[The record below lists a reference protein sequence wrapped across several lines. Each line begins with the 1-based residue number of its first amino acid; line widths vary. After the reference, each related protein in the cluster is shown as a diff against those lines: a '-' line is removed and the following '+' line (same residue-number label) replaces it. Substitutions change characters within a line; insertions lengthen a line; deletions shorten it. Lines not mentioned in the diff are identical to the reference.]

1 MTAKLCLIGDPI
13 GHSLSPLI
21 HGAMIAQTGAPYTY
35 ELHPVSSG
43 ELAAFAVE
51 AKGGAWAG
59 CNVTMPHKQTILP
72 LLDEVDGFAAA
83 CGAVNTVCFRQGRA
97 VGYSTDGCGFV
108 DSLRFHGIDPAGRT
122 VLLLGA
128 GGAASSVC
136 CALACAGAAR
146 IIVAARRPEQARAL
160 CALCPGQAVPTS
172 FDSAA
177 LCRAAAESTLLVN
190 ATSLGMTGM
199 GAFPDLS
206 FLRAV
211 PAGAVVYD
219 LVYQPRR
226 TALLAAAAESL
237 GLTTVPGTA
246 LLIHQAVRSFT
257 LFTGETVDVAALYR
271 ALEGRLG

>member
-1 MTAKLCLIGDPI
+1 MTAKLCLIGYPI

-35 ELHPVSSG
+35 ELHPVSAG
-43 ELAAFAVE
+43 ELAAFVAE
-51 AKGGAWAG
+51 GKGGTWAG
-59 CNVTMPHKQTILP
+59 CNVTMPHKAAIVP
-72 LLDEVDGFAAA
+72 LLDELDGSAAA

-108 DSLRFHGIDPAGRT
+108 DSLRFRGIDPAGRT

-136 CALACAGAAR
+136 CALAGAGAGR

-160 CALCPGQAVPTS
+160 CALCAGQAVSTT

-226 TALLAAAAESL
+226 TALLAAAESL

-257 LFTGETVDVAALYR
+257 LFTGETVDVPALYR

>member
-35 ELHPVSSG
+35 ELHPVSAG
-43 ELAAFAVE
+43 ELAAFVAE
-51 AKGGAWAG
+51 GKGGAWAG
-59 CNVTMPHKQTILP
+59 CNVTMPHKTAIVP
-72 LLDEVDGFAAA
+72 LLDELDGSAAA

-108 DSLRFHGIDPAGRT
+108 DSLRFRGIDPGGRT

-136 CALACAGAAR
+136 CALAGAGAAR
-146 IIVAARRPEQARAL
+146 IIAAARRPEQARAL
-160 CALCPGQAVPTS
+160 CALCPGQAVSTT

-199 GAFPDLS
+199 GAFQDLS
-206 FLRAV
+206 FLRAA

-226 TALLAAAAESL
+226 TALLAAAESL
-237 GLTTVPGTA
+237 GLTAVPGTA
-246 LLIHQAVRSFT
+246 LLLHQAVRSFT

>member
-43 ELAAFAVE
+43 ELAAFAVT

-59 CNVTMPHKQTILP
+59 CNVTMPHKMAIVP
-72 LLDEVDGFAAA
+72 LLDELDGSATA
-83 CGAVNTVCFRQGRA
+83 CGAVNTVCFRQGSA
-97 VGYSTDGCGFV
+97 AGYSTDGCGFV
-108 DSLRFHGIDPAGRT
+108 DSLLFRGIDPAGRT

-136 CALACAGAAR
+136 CALAGAGAAR

-226 TALLAAAAESL
+226 TALLAAAESL

-246 LLIHQAVRSFT
+246 LLIHQAVRSFA
-257 LFTGETVDVAALYR
+257 LFTGETVDVPALYR